1 MWGLELAGILPPD
14 VLSSRKST
22 LTVGNN
28 RISKMSLGDGPV
40 SMVLQKPDTLDLAND
55 SLQ

>member
-1 MWGLELAGILPPD
+1 MWGLDLVGILP
-14 VLSSRKST
+14 SRKST

-28 RISKMSLGDGPV
+28 RIFKMSLGDGPV

>member
-1 MWGLELAGILPPD
+1 MWGLDLAGILPPD
-14 VLSSRKST
+14 VLPSRKST

-28 RISKMSLGDGPV
+28 RIFKMSLGDGPV